1 MVSASAQD
9 RDIAV
14 RLAKWKNVEMPFRS
28 AGLTDKERQMVDK
41 LVEACR
47 LLDDVY
53 WRQSD
58 LGGLALYKSTTNP
71 ELKTLLTIMG
81 GRWDLIDE
89 NRPFAGAP
97 PMPPGH
103 ELYPRGLTR
112 EQIEQYVKQH
122 PDSKA
127 TIYDPY
133 TVVKWANGSP
143 GGCSLEL
150 PTA

>member
-1 MVSASAQD
+1 MFRRIFPVCGVILLAAGLAAQD
-9 RDIAV
+9 RDVAA

-28 AGLTDKERQMVDK
+28 AGLTERERRMTEK

-47 LLDDVY
+47 LLDEVY

-58 LGGLALYKSTTNP
+58 PGGLALSKSTRDTS
-71 ELKTLLTIMG
+71 LKILLTIMG

-103 ELYPRGLTR
+103 
-112 EQIEQYVKQH
+112 
-122 PDSKA
+122 
-127 TIYDPY
+127 
-133 TVVKWANGSP
+133 
-143 GGCSLEL
+143 
-150 PTA
+150 